1 MEFLQK
7 KLGIAVNQLAQDL
20 LSRKEGDRIPPISE
34 YQERFDTSRGTIS
47 ASPSINWPRTF

>member
-20 LSRKEGDRIPPISE
+20 LTRKEGNKD
-34 YQERFDTSRGTIS
+34 
-47 ASPSINWPRTF
+47 PSISGVSGAV

>member
-20 LSRKEGDRIPPISE
+20 LTLTGAGNGNIVIILVNIQ
-34 YQERFDTSRGTIS
+34 YFVH
-47 ASPSINWPRTF
+47 

>member
-20 LSRKEGDRIPPISE
+20 LSRKEGDRIPPSQSI
-34 YQERFDTSRGTIS
+34 RNGLIPPGAPFRMP
-47 ASPSINWPRTF
+47 SPT